1 MLKGIFRFLAGKIIA
16 IELAHSLMA
25 YFIIS
30 LAFGPKLPARY
41 RIPAFKSHRRSS
53 LIWSIAQL
61 CVCVCVCVCVYTYI
75 QIRLSTRYKTQ

>member
-30 LAFGPKLPARY
+30 LAFGPKLPAC
-41 RIPAFKSHRRSS
+41 S
-53 LIWSIAQL
+53 LPNSCFQVA
-61 CVCVCVCVCVYTYI
+61 
-75 QIRLSTRYKTQ
+75 